1 MSWRNQTSH
10 LMDWNLYD
18 HSYGCRLPA
27 GLGLWLA
34 LMPHPVSLL
43 PSHTGFFFFFFFI
56 LAFVYLRIKARPLTA
71 APRPQGASQLCAAC
85 LGSQAEPPA
94 FPPPLSHGTLA
105 LFPPPRT
112 QQSPCPFICS
122 LGPLVGQ
129 AGMHLPCFLIFS
141 SITPVSCLSFLP
153 YPQAW

>member
-1 MSWRNQTSH
+1 MITAMGAGCLLGWASGW
-10 LMDWNLYD
+10 
-18 HSYGCRLPA
+18 HSRLILSPSSQA
-27 GLGLWLA
+27 ILA
-34 LMPHPVSLL
+34 
-43 PSHTGFFFFFFFI
+43 FFFFFFI

>member
-1 MSWRNQTSH
+1 MPQAGGIRPVTLWTGTFMITAMSAGCLLGWAPG
-10 LMDWNLYD
+10 W
-18 HSYGCRLPA
+18 HSRLILSPSSQA
-27 GLGLWLA
+27 ILA
-34 LMPHPVSLL
+34 
-43 PSHTGFFFFFFFI
+43 FFFFI

-71 APRPQGASQLCAAC
+71 APRPQEASQLCAAC

-94 FPPPLSHGTLA
+94 FPPPLSRGTLA

-112 QQSPCPFICS
+112 QQRPCPFVCS

-129 AGMHLPCFLIFS
+129 TGMHLPCFLIFS
-141 SITPVSCLSFLP
+141 SITPMSCLSFLP